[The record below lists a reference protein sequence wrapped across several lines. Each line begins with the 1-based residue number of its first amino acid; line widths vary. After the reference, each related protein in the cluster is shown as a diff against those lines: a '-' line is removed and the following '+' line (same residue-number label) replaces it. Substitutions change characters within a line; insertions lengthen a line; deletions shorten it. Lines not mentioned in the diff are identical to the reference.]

1 MARILY
7 IEDNEQNLYLVSFIL
22 EKAGHEVLAARSG
35 IEGLGKAVEERPDLI
50 LLDFQL
56 PEMDGLEVLRRLKAD
71 QAVANIPVL
80 AVTSFAMVGDKE
92 RFLAAGCSGY
102 LEKPINPDTFL
113 AAVERF
119 LPVGEG
125 EGEGSEDEGTHP
137 HSG

>member
-7 IEDNEQNLYLVSFIL
+7 IEDNEQNLYLVTFIL
-22 EKAGHEVLAARSG
+22 ERAGHQVIAARNG
-35 IEGLGKAVEERPDLI
+35 AEGLDKAAQEMPDLI

-71 QAVANIPVL
+71 RSVMDIPVL

-102 LEKPINPDTFL
+102 IEKPINPDTFL
-113 AAVERF
+113 ETVERF
-119 LPVGEG
+119 LPGRE
-125 EGEGSEDEGTHP
+125 EKRYGSGDEGTHP